1 MDKSRV
7 LRTVGAALGVLTLGL
22 TSLGSGTAS
31 AGGAP
36 TTDDGGE
43 LLPIVFVHGQS
54 GSAQQFETQ
63 AMRFTSNGYPDD
75 LLFAFEYD
83 TSQPTSPLADLD
95 AFIDDVL
102 DETGAD
108 EVHAI
113 GHSRGTFVWTGYL
126 ANPGFDGADKVDKYV
141 NVEGVALPTL
151 PGGVPTIG
159 IWGEWNTAD
168 SGFNRRGNTNAQIGP
183 DPADNFY
190 FGDKSHTETMT
201 SPEAFGVMYDFLVG
215 EPPATTDVVAEP
227 PGRVSISG
235 RAVLFPENLGYAGAT
250 VEVWRVD
257 PSTGHRIG
265 VRPLAVSAI
274 GDDGAFGPVG
284 INGTKH
290 YELALV
296 RPEDGSV
303 HHFYFEPFTRSDHF
317 VRLNAA
323 RPGTGLE
330 AFTPKSDDTTN
341 LVVVRQR
348 ELWGD
353 QAASSDV
360 LTIGGTN
367 VLTPLTSPRASS
379 NLALFAQDDGLD
391 GVTSLGKGELFP
403 FNFIAFITA
412 ADVATP
418 ASPGG
423 AGTVQLTETARGSGA
438 TATLNVPNWPSTTDR
453 MTVQFRDTDQPSES
467 FTGPR

>member
-1 MDKSRV
+1 MQGSRV
-7 LRTVGAALGVLTLGL
+7 LRAVGIVLGVLTVAS
-22 TSLGSGTAS
+22 TSVGAGAAA
-31 AGGAP
+31 AGGGA
-36 TTDDGGE
+36 GE
-43 LLPIVFVHGQS
+43 PLPIVFVHGQS

-83 TSQPTSPLADLD
+83 TSQPGSPLADLD
-95 AFIDDVL
+95 AFVDDVL

-108 EVHAI
+108 SVYAI
-113 GHSRGTFVWTGYL
+113 GHSRGTFVWTSYL
-126 ANPGFDGADKVDKYV
+126 ADPGLDGAEKVDKYV

-201 SPEAFGVMYDFLVG
+201 SAEAFGVMYDFLVG
-215 EPPATTDVVAEP
+215 EPPATTDVIAEP

-235 RAVLFPENLGYAGAT
+235 RAVLFPENLGYAGAS

-265 VRPLAVSAI
+265 VRPRASFPI
-274 GDDGAFGPVG
+274 DDSGAFGPVNV
-284 INGTKH
+284 NGTKH
-290 YELALV
+290 YELAVV

-317 VRLNAA
+317 IRLNAA

-330 AFTPKSDDTTN
+330 TFTPKSDESTN

-348 ELWGD
+348 EWWGD
-353 QAASSDV
+353 QGASSDV
-360 LTIGGTN
+360 LTIGGVN

-391 GVTSLGKGELFP
+391 GITSLDKGVLFP
-403 FNFIAFITA
+403 FNFVAFITA
-412 ADVATP
+412 ADVAIP
-418 ASPGG
+418 ASIDG
-423 AGTVQLTETARGSGA
+423 AGTVELTETARGSGR

-453 MTVQFRDTDQPSES
+453 ISVQFRDTDQGSES
-467 FTGPR
+467 FTDPG

>member
-1 MDKSRV
+1 MQGSRV
-7 LRTVGAALGVLTLGL
+7 LRAVGIVLGVLTVAL
-22 TSLGSGTAS
+22 TSVGAGAAS
-31 AGGAP
+31 AGG
-36 TTDDGGE
+36 TSTVGDVGE
-43 LLPIVFVHGQS
+43 RLPIVFVHGQS

-83 TSQPTSPLADLD
+83 TSQSGSPLADLD

-102 DETGAD
+102 DETDAD
-108 EVHAI
+108 GVYAI
-113 GHSRGTFVWTGYL
+113 GHSRGTFVWTSYL
-126 ANPGFDGADKVDKYV
+126 ADPGFDGADKVDKYV
-141 NVEGVALPTL
+141 NVDGVALPTL

-159 IWGEWNTAD
+159 IWGEWNTAG
-168 SGFNRRGNTNAQIGP
+168 SGFNRRGDTNAQIGP
-183 DPADNFY
+183 DPANNFY

-201 SPEAFGVMYDFLVG
+201 SPEAFNVMYDFLVG
-215 EPPATTDVVAEP
+215 EPPSTTDVVAEP

-235 RAVLFPENLGYAGAT
+235 RAVLFPENLGYAGAS

-265 VRPLAVSAI
+265 VRPRASFAV
-274 GDDGAFGPVG
+274 DDSGVFGPV
-284 INGTKH
+284 NVHGTKH
-290 YELALV
+290 YELAVV

-317 VRLNAA
+317 IRLNAA

-330 AFTPKSDDTTN
+330 AFTPKSDETTN

-353 QAASSDV
+353 QGASSDV
-360 LTIGGTN
+360 LTIDGTN
-367 VLTPLTSPRASS
+367 VLTPLTSPRASA

-391 GVTSLGKGELFP
+391 GITSLDKGVLFP
-403 FNFIAFITA
+403 FNLIAFITA
-412 ADVATP
+412 ADVAIP
-418 ASPGG
+418 ASIDGG
-423 AGTVQLTETARGSGA
+423 GTVELTETARGSGR

-453 MTVQFRDTDQPSES
+453 ISVQFRDTDQGSES
-467 FTGPR
+467 FTDPG